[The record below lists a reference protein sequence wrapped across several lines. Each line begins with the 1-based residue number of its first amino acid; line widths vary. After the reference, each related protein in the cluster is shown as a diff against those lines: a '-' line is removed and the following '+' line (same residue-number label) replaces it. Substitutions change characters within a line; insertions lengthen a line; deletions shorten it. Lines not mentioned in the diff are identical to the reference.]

1 MKGDDRKLVIYRRIG
16 GRTYRYVLRKKK
28 CWDSPARVRY
38 HFEYKYVSA
47 GALGGKNKKP
57 ATLDAL
63 SDSQIERLRAWRA
76 EGASLVKLNEELEDW
91 GFYVSHR
98 TMTRFLAKQKIT
110 KKKKS
115 VT

>member
-1 MKGDDRKLVIYRRIG
+1 MKGDDRKPVIYRRIG

-28 CWDSPARVRY
+28 VWDSPAHIRFHY
-38 HFEYKYVSA
+38 EYQYVSS

-63 SDSQIERLRAWRA
+63 SDSQVKRLRVWRA
-76 EGASLVKLNEELEDW
+76 EGVSLDKLDVQLKDW
-91 GFYVSHR
+91 GFSVSRR
-98 TMTRFLAKQKIT
+98 TMTRYFAEKAIT